1 MEQLAGTYLG
11 STGHIETSN
20 LTANILT
27 DRLLELLGREDVQE
41 TARLYFEGG
50 DVTINLIWSALVV
63 GALLLCE

>member
-1 MEQLAGTYLG
+1 MQVLELKHGA
-11 STGHIETSN
+11 ETWN
-20 LTANILT
+20 LTTNILT

-63 GALLLCE
+63 GALLLRE

>member
-1 MEQLAGTYLG
+1 MEHGTWNM
-11 STGHIETSN
+11 TT
-20 LTANILT
+20 NIIIT

-41 TARLYFEGG
+41 TARLYFEGE